1 MLGLSRAVTN
11 VNMTTAMEH
20 KFSSMA
26 LQRLYTNTDHR
37 KPFWVGNVAKS
48 RQ

>member
-1 MLGLSRAVTN
+1 MLGPSRAVTK
-11 VNMTTAMEH
+11 VNMTAMGHE
-20 KFSSMA
+20 FSSMA
-26 LQRLYTNTDHR
+26 LQRVYTNTDHR